1 LKALIL
7 ASGLGVR
14 LNPLTEVIPK
24 CLVKVTDKTI
34 LDYQLGAL
42 YENGVKDVVI
52 TTGHLDHK
60 IKNFIK
66 KYEKKFNFTLVHNE
80 VYDKTNYI
88 YSIYKA
94 KEELDDEIILI
105 HGDLVFDQQV
115 LQLLLDSP
123 YKNSVI
129 IEKDN
134 QPQSDFKGKT
144 ETDKIKK
151 ISVHLFENDCH
162 FLAPLYKFSK
172 EDFLKWL
179 NKIEKYVIKNQV
191 TCYAEDALNELLG
204 EEIDLHAVYLNDL
217 LCMEVDDVKDLEA
230 VRKRLIK
237 T

>member
-1 LKALIL
+1 MKALIL
-7 ASGLGVR
+7 ASGLGIR
-14 LNPLTEVIPK
+14 LNPLTEILPK
-24 CLVKVTDKTI
+24 CLVKVVDKTI
-34 LDYQLGAL
+34 LDYQLNAL
-42 YENGVKDVVI
+42 YENGIKDVII
-52 TTGHLDHK
+52 TTGHLEHK

-66 KYEKKFNFTLVHNE
+66 QYEQKFNFTLVHNE

-115 LQLLLDSP
+115 LTELLKSQ

-134 QPQSDFKGKT
+134 QPQSDFKGAI
-144 ETDKIKK
+144 ENDKIKE
-151 ISVHLFENDCH
+151 ISIHLFDKNCF
-162 FLAPLYKFSK
+162 FLAPFYKFSK
-172 EDFLKWL
+172 TDFSKWL
-179 NKIEKYVIKNQV
+179 NKIEEYVIKNQV

-204 EEIDLHAVYLNDL
+204 KEVDLHAVYLNDL

-230 VRKRLIK
+230 VRNRLLK